1 MRIAIVSD
9 AIYPWHTGGKE
20 TRYHELEQGLRA
32 RGHDVDVHTMRWWQ
46 DDAIDDR
53 RVPGAGRGRGGKLRT
68 YRRSDGAVLRAI
80 TPRIDMYTKGRRSVT
95 QGVLFAA
102 GCLRLLGAKMDVIEA
117 DHMPGPQL
125 YPLWL
130 VSRIRRK
137 PLVVTWHEYW
147 GRETWERYLGPIGR
161 IAALIE
167 RVGARLPDRIVAVSE
182 GTAAALCAD
191 GVDPDRILIAPNGVR
206 AEPSG
211 ERLPRRGAIA
221 VGRLIEHKRFDLAI
235 ETVRRLNEQGEP
247 TELTIIGEGPE
258 RERLE
263 ALAAGSGIGEKITFL
278 GTLPTQDDVWAKIA
292 AAEVLIAGSE
302 REGFGLALAEAL
314 TLGTPAVV
322 SDHPDNMSKDL
333 VREGSTGAIA
343 QAGDPKSFTDAYLRC
358 RDLQHAKVAQ
368 RFTDEHPGLGWD
380 RVVDTHLE
388 AYRAA
393 IAGRRKRNPRIRNN
407 DRNMTKGTR

>member
-9 AIYPWHTGGKE
+9 AIHPWHTGGKE

-32 RGHDVDVHTMRWWQ
+32 RGHDVDVHTMNWWQ
-46 DDAIDDR
+46 DAGIGNEHS
-53 RVPGAGRGRGGKLRT
+53 PGAGRGRHRKLRT
-68 YRRSDGAVLRAI
+68 YRRSDGAVLHAL
-80 TPRIDMYTKGRRSVT
+80 TPRIEMYTNGRRSIT
-95 QGVLFAA
+95 QGVLFAV
-102 GCLRLLGAKMDVIEA
+102 GCLRMLGAKMDVIEA

-147 GRETWERYLGPIGR
+147 GRETWERYLGRVGR
-161 IAALIE
+161 VAALIE

-182 GTAAALCAD
+182 GTATALRAD

-211 ERLPRRGAIA
+211 ERRRRHGAIA

-235 ETVRRLNEQGEP
+235 ETVRMLNEQGEP

-263 ALAAGSGIGEKITFL
+263 ALTAGSGIDEKITFL
-278 GTLPTQDDVWAKIA
+278 GTLPTQEDLWEKIA
-292 AAEVLIAGSE
+292 GAEVLIAGSE

-322 SDHPDNMSKDL
+322 SDHPDNMSKAL

-343 QAGDPKSFTDAYLRC
+343 HAGDPESFTAAYRRC
-358 RDLQHAKVAQ
+358 RNLQPDEVAQ
-368 RFTDEHPGLGWD
+368 RFTTEHPGLGWD

-393 IAGRRKRNPRIRNN
+393 LAGRRKHNPRA
-407 DRNMTKGTR
+407 TKTTRGTRR